1 MEKLETRS
9 KAGRHMRAKGFM
21 NSQSLPRFP
30 RTNSLKE
37 RKIGVKILHNNLGYI
52 TLA

>member
-1 MEKLETRS
+1 MEKLETRR
-9 KAGRHMRAKGFM
+9 KAGRHMRAKGIM

-37 RKIGVKILHNNLGYI
+37 RKIGVKI
-52 TLA
+52 